1 MTTIETIRAE
11 LAANGTLTGLVGTR
25 IYPQVLAQ
33 EATVPAIVLS
43 VISEVPQ
50 NTLTGTTERL
60 RMSRVQVDCYAAT
73 YLGAHQVADAVDVV
87 LSALMRHDL
96 SAQRENF
103 QDIYDDAAQLH
114 RVSADYLVALSP

>member
-43 VISEVPQ
+43 VVSEVPQ

-60 RMSRVQVDCYAAT
+60 RMSRVQVDCYATT
-73 YLGAHQVADAVDVV
+73 YLGAHQVADAADAV

-114 RVSADYLVALSP
+114 RVSSDYLVALSP